1 VEFLVTMTTNVPAGT
16 RDEAIDEVRG
26 REAAR
31 SRELAVGGNL
41 RRLWR
46 PPLKPGE
53 WRTLGLF
60 AADDAD
66 ELERLLASMP
76 LRVWRTDEVTPLSPH
91 SNDPALSGPGS
102 GQEFLITMT
111 IAVPEGTSSAAV
123 DDAMTREAQRAR
135 ELAASGHLKRLWAMA
150 TTQTGDRRTLGLWNA
165 SDVREMD
172 GIVESLP
179 LYFWMTLVIIPLTVH
194 PSDPANSH

>member
-1 VEFLVTMTTNVPAGT
+1 MTTNVPAGT
-16 RDEAIDEVRG
+16 PDEAVDEVRG

-123 DDAMTREAQRAR
+123 DDAMKREAQRAR

>member
-1 VEFLVTMTTNVPAGT
+1 MTTNVPAGT
-16 RDEAIDEVRG
+16 PDEAIDEVRG

-123 DDAMTREAQRAR
+123 DDAMKREAQRAR

-150 TTQTGDRRTLGLWNA
+150 TTETGDRRTLGLWNA

>member
-1 VEFLVTMTTNVPAGT
+1 VEFLVTMTTNVPPGT
-16 RDEAIDEVRG
+16 PDEAVDDVRG

-46 PPLKPGE
+46 PPLNPGE

-123 DDAMTREAQRAR
+123 DDAMKREAQRAR
-135 ELAASGHLKRLWAMA
+135 ELAAPGHLKRLWAMP

-165 SDVREMD
+165 SNAREID

-179 LYFWMTLVIIPLTVH
+179 LYCWMTLVIIPLTAH

>member
-16 RDEAIDEVRG
+16 PDEAIDEVRG

-123 DDAMTREAQRAR
+123 DDAMKREAQRAR

-179 LYFWMTLVIIPLTVH
+179 LYSWMTLVIIPLTVH